1 MRDNSNCV
9 LFRDGNHIEPPDE
22 SYWDTEGTS
31 DNPYVPNPGAQIE
44 GLPVS
49 CSSPSTAWHGRPPR
63 SVSGLTRPRLIGRGS
78 GSPGWSRAD

>member
-1 MRDNSNCV
+1 MRDKSEYV

-31 DNPYVPNPGAQIE
+31 DNPYVPNPAAQIE

-49 CSSPSTAWHGRPPR
+49 CLSPSTAWRGEGQGRR
-63 SVSGLTRPRLIGRGS
+63 GGRGQTIG
-78 GSPGWSRAD
+78 GSWVEGVRG